1 MSKMKFA
8 FLLSL
13 APLMMGSD
21 DSIGQLQDELTVTGA
36 LPICQTGEYLT
47 YQGGNLVCAIP
58 PSNGVT
64 GVTNCTGQL
73 LTNTGAGGEFKTLA
87 CTAKG
92 GASISSSDITRV
104 TTLSNNVTTLNTTV
118 NNLTAASPSRGYYV
132 GLSTNNTG
140 GQMYVAGSDVG
151 IASGAKICQNSGYG
165 AKSHVCTPYEIYASV
180 AAGKNMATLV
190 DAWVYN
196 ESWNF
201 TLSQNP
207 SEPDAGLSENC
218 ASFVYSSAHLLY
230 AGESMTYGAL
240 PGGGVGLMLKQR
252 GCPTQLKV
260 ACCN

>member
-21 DSIGQLQDELTVTGA
+21 DIAQNFEELTVNGT
-36 LPICQTGEYLT
+36 LPICKTGEYLT

-58 PSNGVT
+58 PSNGVS

-73 LTNTGAGGEFKTLA
+73 LTNNGGGGEFKTLS

-92 GASISSSDITRV
+92 GASISNTDITRV
-104 TTLSNNVTTLNTTV
+104 NTLSNNVTQLNTTV

-132 GLSTNNTG
+132 GLTPNTTI
-140 GQMYVAGSDVG
+140 GQFNVVGSDLG
-151 IASGAKICQNSGYG
+151 IASGAKLCQNAGYG
-165 AKSHVCTPYEIYASV
+165 AKSHVCTVYEIYNSL
-180 AAGKNMATLV
+180 AAGKNMTTLQ
-190 DAWVYN
+190 AGWVYN

-201 TLSQNP
+201 PAGLNP
-207 SEPDAGLSENC
+207 VEPSNGLSENC
-218 ASFVYSSAHLLY
+218 GSFVYSSTHNTWQ
-230 AGESMTYGAL
+230 GETMSYGVL
-240 PGGGVGLMLKQR
+240 PTGGMGLSLVNR
-252 GCPTQLKV
+252 ACNNATRI

>member
-21 DSIGQLQDELTVTGA
+21 DASQYEALTVNGM

-58 PSNGVT
+58 ASNGVT

-73 LTNTGAGGEFKTLA
+73 LTNTGAGGEFKTLS

-104 TTLSNNVTTLNTTV
+104 TTLSNNVTQLNTTV

-132 GLSTNNTG
+132 GLTAANTG

-151 IASGAKICQNSGYG
+151 IPSGAKLCSSYG
-165 AKSHVCTPYEIYASV
+165 PKAHVCTSYEIYASV

-207 SEPDAGLSENC
+207 AEPDAGLSENC
-218 ASFVYSSAHLLY
+218 ASFVYSSAHLFY
-230 AGESMTYGAL
+230 AGQTMTYGAL
-240 PGGGVGLMLKQR
+240 PGGGMGLMLKQR
-252 GCPTQLKV
+252 GCPSATKA